1 MEIPNRCLASC
12 VLYLE
17 ECERKMNSF
26 KGGISYDPSNKAWV
40 IVGFTPIIGL
50 FQRGCVNMCVNMCV
64 NVCVNMFVN
73 ICVNICVTMCV
84 NMSVNMSVNICVNM
98 CVNICI
104 LTGLAIF
111 KMIYI

>member
-1 MEIPNRCLASC
+1 MVIPNRCLASC

-40 IVGFTPIIGL
+40 IVGFTLIIGL

-73 ICVNICVTMCV
+73 ICVNMYVIMCV
-84 NMSVNMSVNICVNM
+84 RFLWQWAYLQEHQSHLKHFCGDLQRGQHMQ
-98 CVNICI
+98 
-104 LTGLAIF
+104 
-111 KMIYI
+111 